1 MEETNEQVEQVDET
15 PEVPAER
22 HHDEDLDVLELTDD
36 LNLEPDFE
44 TEETD
49 EADEVFADDV
59 EEGVNPDEAVDE
71 NLDEVTS

>member
-44 TEETD
+44 ADETD
-49 EADEVFADDV
+49 EADEVF
-59 EEGVNPDEAVDE
+59 EDET
-71 NLDEVTS
+71 DEVTS

>member
-1 MEETNEQVEQVDET
+1 MDNEDNLQNEAFTLPEVDET

-44 TEETD
+44 TDETD
-49 EADEVFADDV
+49 EADEVF
-59 EEGVNPDEAVDE
+59 EDEA
-71 NLDEVTS
+71 DEVTS